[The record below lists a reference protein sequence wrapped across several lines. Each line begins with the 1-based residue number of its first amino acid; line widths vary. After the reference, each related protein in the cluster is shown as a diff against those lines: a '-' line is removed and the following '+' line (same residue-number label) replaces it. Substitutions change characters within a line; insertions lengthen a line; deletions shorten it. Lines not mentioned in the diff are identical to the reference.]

1 MIVGYGSVKWFQWL
15 TLVMDGAS
23 FCHHKQYIW
32 GPLRIHSDM
41 NGIIFFLFYILYI
54 FCPSN
59 LTFTGGGVLQRWR
72 GTFKKAIQYFEK
84 RNQHD
89 MSTSKPVPWARSH
102 TALIPN
108 VSMKHS
114 PGQRATMTPRGE
126 CKPTSGQKCFQT
138 AFFRGKTLKSHFQI
152 EAKKQACWYFNISY
166 NQIHSYFHMAFL
178 FLGRG

>member
-59 LTFTGGGVLQRWR
+59 LTFTGGGCSRDGEAHLKRLFSILKKGISMICQHQSQCHEQDPTPRW
-72 GTFKKAIQYFEK
+72 FQMF
-84 RNQHD
+84 QW
-89 MSTSKPVPWARSH
+89 S
-102 TALIPN
+102 TALVREPRWHRAGSASQHQDKN
-108 VSMKHS
+108 VFKLL
-114 PGQRATMTPRGE
+114 
-126 CKPTSGQKCFQT
+126 
-138 AFFRGKTLKSHFQI
+138 FFV
-152 EAKKQACWYFNISY
+152 
-166 NQIHSYFHMAFL
+166 
-178 FLGRG
+178 GRH